1 MSAYVYILA
10 SKRNGTLYTGSCAN
24 PGERIAQHRIGK
36 GSEFVW
42 KYKVFKLVYLEH
54 CGTTHDAIA
63 RERSM
68 KRWRRE
74 WKIALIEQHNP
85 GWRDLYPELNDLMVF

>member
-10 SKRNGTLYTGSCAN
+10 SRRNGTLYTGSCAN
-24 PGERIAQHRIGK
+24 PGERIALHRMGK

-42 KYKVFKLVYLEH
+42 KYKVFDLVYLEH
-54 CGTTHDAIA
+54 CETTQAAIA
-63 RERSM
+63 RERRV
-68 KRWRRE
+68 KRWNRA

-85 GWRDLYPELNDLMVF
+85 EWRDLYPELNNLIVF

>member
-10 SKRNGTLYTGSCAN
+10 SKRNGTLYTGSCGN
-24 PGERIAQHRIGK
+24 PGERIALHRAGK

-42 KYKVFKLVYLEH
+42 RYKVLNLVYLEH
-54 CGTTHDAIA
+54 CTTTAEAIA

-68 KRWRRE
+68 KRWRRA

-85 GWRDLYPELNDLMVF
+85 GWRDLYPDLNDLMVF